1 MLNGEWSSDG
11 AHGGYTFRVGDFF
24 QGKIRQRGG
33 NGIYAKCWI
42 ITFNGQHV
50 QEISDDQLYAQAWVE
65 KLFVAEV
72 EKLLPTYQRL
82 VTRVPPWECFEDID
96 ATSKWHNWKH
106 DNVPRWSLTA
116 SKDHLHATEP
126 PRAKKGEA

>member
-1 MLNGEWSSDG
+1 MLDGEWSSDS
-11 AHGGYTFRVGDFF
+11 AHGGYTFKVGDFF

-50 QEISDDQLYAQAWVE
+50 QEISNDRLYAQAWVE

-72 EKLLPTYQRL
+72 ERILPTYQRL
-82 VTRVPPWECFEDID
+82 LTSVPPWECFEDID
-96 ATSKWHNWKH
+96 AASKWHNWKAE
-106 DNVPRWSLTA
+106 NVPRWQLIA
-116 SKDHLHATEP
+116 NGDLIVKTEP
-126 PRAKKGEA
+126 PDGKV